1 KSTADR
7 IAKQFTDSLES
18 ASNQPLLIEF
28 NNIIDEALRQC
39 HDNWT
44 ENFDRARTD
53 FQRVCILLQ
62 AIKSLVDEAKQGV
75 DNLGLDITE
84 EEVLQENGK
93 SDEISRRYLSYG
105 KLAIYEEDFE
115 TSLNVLTKAVFYASS
130 PERLSKALAFR
141 CQLLHEIQ
149 LFDEA
154 IEDGLMALEL
164 SCTQNNVGNIHLY
177 LADSYQKKN
186 MREEARTHY
195 IKALTIF
202 NEENINRIL
211 ENSLKATTALSELL
225 STSDTNSQMQPYVP
239 KFKCFRSKPPS
250 VKEIKKEI
258 FSNKS
263 EASSTS
269 EFDRR
274 NALDFK
280 ILSAPNGIVRLKD
293 TGCAK
298 TGYTMEVVR
307 DVSAG
312 DILMIEKPWAMSTW
326 KARTKYCY
334 YCCKRS
340 HNLKPC
346 SDCPHVGFCSVEC
359 NRNAKNPAEL
369 PEDGNKHIYDC
380 QGLCPFIIFNDK
392 SDLVHPAFNCL
403 AKVPPNK
410 LLDYV
415 CSTGSYADG
424 KGHQAFKAP
433 DVIQRV
439 PPTVFDSS
447 DYSSIAFLF
456 TGSEKRRTGCLLELT
471 KTAVFLTYCLHLG
484 GYSMKWF
491 NETDIFFSEPSI
503 SNRPD
508 IIPASWLAACMLY
521 HLQAT
526 EINSF
531 QTVEVVAKELFSN
544 SPKFEEFG
552 VSVYPTISLI
562 NHSCDPTASVLM
574 SDKGVMIVYAL
585 ESLSA
590 GNELSI
596 TYQSYFYEKST
607 QERRDWLRSR
617 YHFCC
622 ECIAC
627 RHDWD
632 QKSVEGPER
641 LICQKFGSFFTEDA
655 EECPA
660 CGSQECLLI
669 IKDLRQNVLPKLDQC
684 LSKNICTLEESKYVS
699 TIIDNAQKCL
709 VKPSSL
715 LIKLQEKHFAI
726 LSLIYCNRTI
736 ENLTFGN
743 TSEKS
748 NRS

>member
-1 KSTADR
+1 MNLYKSTADR

-334 YCCKRS
+334 YCCKR
-340 HNLKPC
+340 
-346 SDCPHVGFCSVEC
+346 
-359 NRNAKNPAEL
+359 
-369 PEDGNKHIYDC
+369 
-380 QGLCPFIIFNDK
+380 
-392 SDLVHPAFNCL
+392 
-403 AKVPPNK
+403 
-410 LLDYV
+410 
-415 CSTGSYADG
+415 
-424 KGHQAFKAP
+424 
-433 DVIQRV
+433 
-439 PPTVFDSS
+439 
-447 DYSSIAFLF
+447 
-456 TGSEKRRTGCLLELT
+456 
-471 KTAVFLTYCLHLG
+471 
-484 GYSMKWF
+484 
-491 NETDIFFSEPSI
+491 
-503 SNRPD
+503 
-508 IIPASWLAACMLY
+508 
-521 HLQAT
+521 
-526 EINSF
+526 
-531 QTVEVVAKELFSN
+531 
-544 SPKFEEFG
+544 
-552 VSVYPTISLI
+552 
-562 NHSCDPTASVLM
+562 
-574 SDKGVMIVYAL
+574 
-585 ESLSA
+585 
-590 GNELSI
+590 
-596 TYQSYFYEKST
+596 
-607 QERRDWLRSR
+607 
-617 YHFCC
+617 
-622 ECIAC
+622 
-627 RHDWD
+627 
-632 QKSVEGPER
+632 
-641 LICQKFGSFFTEDA
+641 
-655 EECPA
+655 
-660 CGSQECLLI
+660 
-669 IKDLRQNVLPKLDQC
+669 
-684 LSKNICTLEESKYVS
+684 
-699 TIIDNAQKCL
+699 
-709 VKPSSL
+709 
-715 LIKLQEKHFAI
+715 
-726 LSLIYCNRTI
+726 
-736 ENLTFGN
+736 
-743 TSEKS
+743 
-748 NRS
+748 